1 MNKLTVKASDLIKT
15 LKNAKAFGDSNV
27 FLSELVKMRDDF
39 DLSKSKIMLSVEID
53 TDDDFLLNGTSFL
66 EEKFVVNDETLHES
80 FMKFFDSLDVKVIE
94 AKKHKFSDLKDML
107 KSESFKQRL
116 NEEGAL
122 EVGGNCTVKVK
133 LLPLSNLVDFGC
145 MCVDLSA

>member
-1 MNKLTVKASDLIKT
+1 MSKPTIKVSDLIKT
-15 LKNAKAFGDSNV
+15 LKNAKAFGDSKC
-27 FLSELVKMRDDF
+27 FLSQLVKMRDDF
-39 DLSKSKIMLSVEID
+39 DLSKGKVMLSVEID

-66 EEKFVVNDETLHES
+66 EEKFVVNNETLHES

-94 AKKHKFSDLKDML
+94 SKKHKVSDLKDML
-107 KSESFKQRL
+107 KSEDFKQRL

-133 LLPLSNLVDFGC
+133 LLPLSNLVDFDY